1 MWGCGRPPSPHGLA
15 ANEIM
20 FRFLSKYRILL
31 GICQIYQIHQSHINV
46 CIVCLVQKKQNTG
59 FRLWLTALWL
69 QNQCFNYILSC
80 SWVSG
85 VNILALL
92 FFHYVDKILG
102 VSRRCLGSED
112 STHSALVSIKS
123 QHSQNTNNPP
133 TCNTIKCLM
142 MCQVWAGARSDFT
155 ELEEKMNFCFL
166 IWILFIPSVLDT
178 ENPIEF
184 YLIFF
189 LQ

>member
-1 MWGCGRPPSPHGLA
+1 
-15 ANEIM
+15 M

-31 GICQIYQIHQSHINV
+31 GICQIHQSHINV
-46 CIVCLVQKKQNTG
+46 CIVCLVQKTKH
-59 FRLWLTALWL
+59 WL
-69 QNQCFNYILSC
+69 QIMIYSTLTPKSMFQLHILSC

-155 ELEEKMNFCFL
+155 ELEENMNFCFL

-184 YLIFF
+184 DLIFSF
-189 LQ
+189 SKGHTSELCLK